1 MTPEGS
7 RPFQATELEDVEQ
20 VGWTAASALL
30 NAQETGNRALE
41 NFLLLMNFRRSGILD
56 AADVEILLEDAIQA
70 HAQIIEDLEL
80 ARDALDELEDGTAD
94 PT

>member
-20 VGWTAASALL
+20 LGWTAASALL

-41 NFLLLMNFRRSGILD
+41 NFLLLMNVRRSGILD
-56 AADVEILLEDAIQA
+56 AGDVEVLLEDAIQA
-70 HAQIIEDLEL
+70 HAEIIEDLEL
-80 ARDALDELEDGTAD
+80 AREAIDGLEDRPAGAR
-94 PT
+94 